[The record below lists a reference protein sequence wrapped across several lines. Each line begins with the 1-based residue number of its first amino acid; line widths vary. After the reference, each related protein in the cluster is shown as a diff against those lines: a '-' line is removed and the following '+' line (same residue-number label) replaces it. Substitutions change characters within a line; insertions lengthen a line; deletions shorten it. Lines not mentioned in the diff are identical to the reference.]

1 MYKKLYIKQNEKV
14 RAMIQEEKSKRN
26 KKNKKEIIEAKDSEW
41 KCGKWLKSWREVIK
55 GKNKVG
61 DK

>member
-26 KKNKKEIIEAKDSEW
+26 KKNMKEIIEAKDSE
-41 KCGKWLKSWREVIK
+41 
-55 GKNKVG
+55 
-61 DK
+61 